1 MSYFEELWSAGKEDD
16 ESAPKD
22 IFSIFDDPE
31 VLKQKKE
38 EIFYTPNN
46 ITSPDQNI
54 ALETPSTQESP
65 NRESLIR
72 EALIQEALTRE
83 AMAQEH
89 QDSLHTTLQQT
100 ILQDPTLEDISSGKL
115 KVLGIGG
122 AGCNAINRM
131 IEDNV
136 QGVEFIAVNTDV
148 QVLKKS
154 LAKKYIPI
162 GTKITKG
169 LGAGAKPEIGEKSA
183 LESSEEIREILKD
196 TDMVFITA
204 GMGGGTGTG
213 AAPIIAQVAKECG
226 CLVVAVVTLPFTFEG
241 AKRNKV
247 ALEGIDKLKE
257 FVDTM
262 LVISNSRIF
271 EIVEKK
277 TSVKDAFKKIDEV
290 LKQAVQG
297 ISGII
302 SETAII
308 NVDFNDVKTILANR
322 GEAIM
327 GIGQAKGEGRAL
339 KAAQEALNNPLIEN
353 NTFRQSGAMVA
364 KIIGGSDFDMKE
376 FHEAAEAISQFCRPD
391 AEIIMGLDFD
401 ENLRDQV
408 RIIIVATDL
417 VRDLPKPT
425 VEEPIQNHMFSTIEE
440 LQKMHEPINPSL
452 EHSYIESD
460 EDWGIK
466 SKPKKQDPS
475 DFLGERRS
483 IDFSI
488 RKEDTRI
495 QSDFDPSEA
504 RRSVGGIPPMS
515 SDLDTPAF
523 LRRRKKIHTD

>member
-1 MSYFEELWSAGKEDD
+1 MSYFEELWSAGKEDPQD
-16 ESAPKD
+16 IFSVLNDPQIQNTPNLGTQEEVFYTPQNLVQTPNIVQKDIPKD
-22 IFSIFDDPE
+22 IFEENII
-31 VLKQKKE
+31 KE
-38 EIFYTPNN
+38 E
-46 ITSPDQNI
+46 
-54 ALETPSTQESP
+54 EPSNSM
-65 NRESLIR
+65 
-72 EALIQEALTRE
+72 LT
-83 AMAQEH
+83 
-89 QDSLHTTLQQT
+89 
-100 ILQDPTLEDISSGKL
+100 
-115 KVLGIGG
+115 VLGVGG
-122 AGCNAINRM
+122 AGCNAVNRM

-136 QGVEFIAVNTDV
+136 SGVEFVAINTDI

-169 LGAGAKPEIGEKSA
+169 LGAGAKPEIGEKA
-183 LESSEEIREILKD
+183 AIESSEEIRNVLKN

-213 AAPIIAQVAKECG
+213 AAPVIAQIAKESG
-226 CLVVAVVTLPFTFEG
+226 CLVVAVVTLPFSFEG
-241 AKRNKV
+241 TKRHKT
-247 ALEGIDKLKE
+247 ALEGIDKLKDH
-257 FVDTM
+257 VDTM

-271 EIVEKK
+271 EIVEKN

-327 GIGQAKGEGRAL
+327 GIGQAKGDGRAL
-339 KAAQEALNNPLIEN
+339 KAAQEALANPLIEN

-376 FHEAAEAISQFCRPD
+376 FHEAAEVIAQFCRPD

-417 VRDLPKPT
+417 IREKPKVIEQVPQAT
-425 VEEPIQNHMFSTIEE
+425 HIFSTIED
-440 LQKMHEPINPSL
+440 LQKMHGLEPELPTQN
-452 EHSYIESD
+452 YIDRD
-460 EDWGIK
+460 EDWGLTQPRKAMI
-466 SKPKKQDPS
+466 SEEQS
-475 DFLGERRS
+475 FLGERRS
-483 IDFSI
+483 IDFSL
-488 RKEDTRI
+488 RKEDPRI
-495 QSDFDPSEA
+495 QKDFDPSEA
-504 RRSVGGIPPMS
+504 RRSVSDVPPMI

-523 LRRRKKIHTD
+523 LRRRKKIHTDSNY

>member
-1 MSYFEELWSAGKEDD
+1 MSYFEELWSAGKE
-16 ESAPKD
+16 EPEAQNPD
-22 IFSIFDDPE
+22 IFSVFNELDTSQPVE
-31 VLKQKKE
+31 KPVQKSATPTPIHTQQE
-38 EIFYTPNN
+38 EIFYTP
-46 ITSPDQNI
+46 QN
-54 ALETPSTQESP
+54 LELLTEEKTQETPVIVEENT
-65 NRESLIR
+65 
-72 EALIQEALTRE
+72 
-83 AMAQEH
+83 
-89 QDSLHTTLQQT
+89 
-100 ILQDPTLEDISSGKL
+100 ISSGNL

-122 AGCNAINRM
+122 AGCNAVNRM

-136 QGVEFIAVNTDV
+136 SGVEFIAINTDV

-154 LAKKYIPI
+154 LAPKCIPI

-183 LESSEEIREILKD
+183 IESSEDIRNTLKD

-213 AAPIIAQVAKECG
+213 AAPIIAQVAKESG
-226 CLVVAVVTLPFTFEG
+226 CLVVAVVTLPFSFEG
-241 AKRNKV
+241 TKRNKT
-247 ALEGIDKLKE
+247 ALEGIDKLKDH
-257 FVDTM
+257 VDTM

-271 EIVEKK
+271 EIVEKN

-327 GIGQAKGEGRAL
+327 GIGQAKGDGRAL
-339 KAAQEALNNPLIEN
+339 KAAQEALANPLIEN

-364 KIIGGSDFDMKE
+364 KIIGGSDFDMRE
-376 FHEAAEAISQFCRPD
+376 FHEAAEAIAQFCRPD

-401 ENLRDQV
+401 ESLRDQV

-417 VRDLPKPT
+417 IREAPKAP
-425 VEEPIQNHMFSTIEE
+425 PIHEIQQMNQTHMFSTIED
-440 LQKMHEPINPSL
+440 LQKMHTLDPISSHDFQEQN
-452 EHSYIESD
+452 YIDHD
-460 EDWGIK
+460 EDWGLRP
-466 SKPKKQDPS
+466 SQPKPISNERNQ
-475 DFLGERRS
+475 FLTDRRS
-483 IDFSI
+483 VDFSL
-488 RKEDTRI
+488 RKEDSRI
-495 QSDFDPSEA
+495 QHEFDPSEA
-504 RRSVGGIPPMS
+504 RRSIGGVPPMN

-523 LRRRKKIHTD
+523 LRRRKKIHTDTNY

>member
-1 MSYFEELWSAGKEDD
+1 MSYFEELWSAGKED
-16 ESAPKD
+16 PQD
-22 IFSIFDDPE
+22 IFSVLNDPQIQNTSPLGTQEE
-31 VLKQKKE
+31 V
-38 EIFYTPNN
+38 FYTPQNFVHTPEPTDSVEEN
-46 ITSPDQNI
+46 IVEEKFLKEEELSNGT
-54 ALETPSTQESP
+54 
-65 NRESLIR
+65 
-72 EALIQEALTRE
+72 
-83 AMAQEH
+83 
-89 QDSLHTTLQQT
+89 
-100 ILQDPTLEDISSGKL
+100 L

-122 AGCNAINRM
+122 AGCNAVNRM

-136 QGVEFIAVNTDV
+136 SGVEFIAINTDI

-154 LAKKYIPI
+154 FAKKCIPI

-169 LGAGAKPEIGEKSA
+169 LGAGAKPEIGEKA
-183 LESSEEIREILKD
+183 AIESSEEIRNSLKN

-213 AAPIIAQVAKECG
+213 AAPVIAQIAKESG
-226 CLVVAVVTLPFTFEG
+226 CLVVAVVTLPFSFEG
-241 AKRNKV
+241 TKRHKT
-247 ALEGIDKLKE
+247 ALEGIDKLKDH
-257 FVDTM
+257 VDTM

-271 EIVEKK
+271 EIVEKN

-327 GIGQAKGEGRAL
+327 GIGQAKGDGRAL
-339 KAAQEALNNPLIEN
+339 KAAQEALANPLIEN

-364 KIIGGSDFDMKE
+364 KIIGGVDFDMKE
-376 FHEAAEAISQFCRPD
+376 FHEAAEVIAQFCRPD

-417 VRDLPKPT
+417 IRDLPKPKSIEQT
-425 VEEPIQNHMFSTIEE
+425 PNNMFSTIED
-440 LQKMHEPINPSL
+440 LQKMHSEQN
-452 EHSYIESD
+452 YIDYD
-460 EDWGIK
+460 EDWGLKRPQK
-466 SKPKKQDPS
+466 SPEEQN
-475 DFLGERRS
+475 FLGERRS
-483 IDFSI
+483 IDFSL
-488 RKEDTRI
+488 RKEDSRI
-495 QSDFDPSEA
+495 QKDFDPSEA
-504 RRSVGGIPPMS
+504 RRSVSDVPPMV

-523 LRRRKKIHTD
+523 LRRRKKIHTDSNY